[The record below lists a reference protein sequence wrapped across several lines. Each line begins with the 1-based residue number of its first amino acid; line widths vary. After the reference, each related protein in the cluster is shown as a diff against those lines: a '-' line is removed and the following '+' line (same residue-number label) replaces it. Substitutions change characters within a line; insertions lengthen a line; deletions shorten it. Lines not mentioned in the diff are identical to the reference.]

1 MPNVLPLVFGVLAV
15 FIGGMLGGFVRWL
28 LMRQIRSSLLSTFTA
43 NVSAAAVIG
52 FAVAMPGTWRTAIG
66 IGFAGA
72 LSTLSMLARQL
83 GEMVKAGEFVLAAKY
98 GVGTA
103 LAAIAASTIGVYGF
117 GLG

>member
-1 MPNVLPLVFGVLAV
+1 MPDVLPLAVGVFAV
-15 FIGGMLGGFVRWL
+15 FVGGMLGGFARWL
-28 LMRQIRSSLLSTFTA
+28 LMRQIHSPLASTFAA

-52 FAVAMPGTWRTAIG
+52 FAVAAPGTWRTAIG
-66 IGFAGA
+66 VGFAGA

-83 GEMVKAGEFVLAAKY
+83 GEMAKAGEFVLAAKY

-103 LAAIAASTIGVYGF
+103 LAAIAASAIGVYGF